1 MTETDSTVRTSAPM
15 EPEQALDVV
24 LAVSHRP
31 LVEAWTGSSSSAE
44 DTILSALGE
53 AIEAH
58 RSLRA
63 EAGLDEPAS
72 REVET
77 RSECIRR
84 YRHGCAD
91 RILPTLEMALE
102 HHKPAH
108 LPVRDVRAA
117 FAEALEASR
126 SLEFRVD
133 VRWGSGALEPLP
145 TDKLGRRMRKTV
157 ARMISPARRAE
168 GSRTA
173 PVRAVAIHHLYARM
187 APTASRFASEAAWDW
202 ARWVARLE
210 RACSTWAAEALP
222 VLTQAPEAKA
232 APDPVGPSAVEEDER
247 ENSRPATDNA
257 WLRLS
262 AAAEAFEAELV
273 RLYED
278 PPGEKAREQAAERSE
293 LAALE
298 LSSDLRVVGSLVW
311 SPPDPAPHPP
321 ELRELERAAEALEAW
336 DHQAAQRLAM
346 YRAFLE
352 LLLGNTAVLERLATR
367 TREIVLEPLRGLG
380 AIGDALDALA
390 VDARRR
396 VEGAATPDILADLR
410 RAADEVVAR
419 AVALLAEPAEMS
431 GELERAAGDTVDAL
445 QSIVRQAP
453 DTLVLHRLDDRMP
466 AATRP
471 EDTRSVPFLERARQ
485 SFDAMRVERIRKVT
499 LDLVPSVASAR
510 AAVMELPDVIQFAFE
525 AARGELEGKPS
536 DASGSTIASGATAGD
551 EPRDDPGERAGR
563 LAVEALERA
572 AGVLRDVPERL
583 EVALA
588 SATKRID
595 AEMAAGAG
603 GLLERLGAGRMQ
615 SQLLQARSRILDAWL
630 RGTDRLGPTLR
641 RIRRSL
647 RFRHLR
653 ARRSARRLH
662 SSVTSLLGDTASVS
676 GRQAAR
682 TVRAFAH
689 GDSGPKH
696 VPLVYQRLF
705 SLDPVQDSTFL
716 TGRTAELAEVLTR
729 WRRWRDEDE
738 VPLVVR
744 GYPGSGVTSFLNG
757 CEAMFTEH
765 GASVARLEVP
775 DRLRSEAELVGK
787 LAPVLG
793 VDEADTMDGLAAH
806 ILAASPDDVPH
817 VIILDGLE
825 HLYLR
830 VPGGTDPLERLL
842 TLMSET
848 EPRTFWLAGVGQPAW
863 QLLAKAE
870 PIAVAQVDDL
880 SLGALSVDRLKETVL
895 QRHRRSGLRLRFVEP
910 REGRALLRR
919 RLRRLRGTEGHQRLL
934 EDDFFEQLHRISDGN
949 VKLALFHWLLAAD
962 FESEEGAVSMRPLVR
977 PDFAVLDALDASQNF
992 TLKAL
997 LEHRTL
1003 TLDEHRA
1010 VFRLPRQESYQ
1021 VFEAL
1026 QNRRLIEEVAP
1037 AGSRVSR
1044 YRIRPLLVG
1053 AVTSHLRTRNIVH

>member
-1 MTETDSTVRTSAPM
+1 M
-15 EPEQALDVV
+15 EPEEALKVV
-24 LAVSHRP
+24 VAASHRP
-31 LVEAWTGSSSSAE
+31 FAEVWSGSPSSAE
-44 DTILSALGE
+44 GTILNALSE

-58 RSLRA
+58 RSLRV
-63 EAGLDEPAS
+63 EAGLGEPPPQ
-72 REVET
+72 EVEA
-77 RSECIRR
+77 RSECIRL

-102 HHKPAH
+102 HHKPSH
-108 LPVRDVRAA
+108 LPVREIRAA
-117 FAEALEASR
+117 FAEALDASR

-133 VRWGSGALEPLP
+133 MRWGSGALEPLP
-145 TDKLGRRMRKTV
+145 TDGFGRRMRKAV
-157 ARMISPARRAE
+157 ARLISSARRAD

-173 PVRAVAIHHLYARM
+173 HVRAVALHHLSARM
-187 APTASRFASEAAWDW
+187 APSASLYASEAAWDW

-222 VLTQAPEAKA
+222 VLTQAPGSKPSPDPLEPRESEEGEAEDPRP
-232 APDPVGPSAVEEDER
+232 APDE
-247 ENSRPATDNA
+247 A

-262 AAAEAFEAELV
+262 AAAEALEAELV
-273 RLYED
+273 GLSEAL
-278 PPGEKAREQAAERSE
+278 PAEKAREQAAERTE

-311 SPPDPAPHPP
+311 SPPDPSPRSP
-321 ELRELERAAEALEAW
+321 ELRELERAAEALVAW

-346 YRAFLE
+346 YRSFLE
-352 LLLGNTAVLERLATR
+352 LLLGSTAVLERLAAR

-380 AIGDALDALA
+380 AVGDTLDKLAGDA
-390 VDARRR
+390 RNR
-396 VEGAATPDILADLR
+396 VEGPVTPDVLSDLR
-410 RAADEVVAR
+410 RAADEMIGR
-419 AVALLAEPAEMS
+419 AVVSLPEPAEVS

-466 AATRP
+466 TATRP

-485 SFDAMRVERIRKVT
+485 SLDAMRVERIRKVT

-525 AARGELEGKPS
+525 AARGELEGES
-536 DASGSTIASGATAGD
+536 AEASGSTNASVTADDDNG
-551 EPRDDPGERAGR
+551 DDPGERAGR
-563 LAVEALERA
+563 LAVEALQRS

-583 EVALA
+583 EAALVSA
-588 SATKRID
+588 SKRID
-595 AEMAAGAG
+595 AEMASGAG

-630 RGTDRLGPTLR
+630 RGTNRLGPTLR

-653 ARRSARRLH
+653 TRRSVRRLQ

-705 SLDPVQDSTFL
+705 SLEPVQDSTFL
-716 TGRTAELAEVLTR
+716 VGRTAELAEVLTR
-729 WRRWRDEDE
+729 WRRWREEDE

-744 GYPGSGVTSFLNG
+744 GYPGAGVTSFLNG
-757 CEAMFTEH
+757 CEAMFVEH
-765 GASVARLEVP
+765 GASIARLEVP

-787 LAPVLG
+787 LARVLG
-793 VDEADTMDGLAAH
+793 VDEADTMDGLAAR
-806 ILAASPDDVPH
+806 ILAAPPDDVPH
-817 VIILDGLE
+817 VVILDGLE

-848 EPRTFWLAGVGQPAW
+848 EPRMFWLAGVGQPAW
-863 QLLAKAE
+863 QLMAKAE

-880 SLGALSVDRLKETVL
+880 LLGPLSVDRLREIVL

-919 RLRRLRGTEGHQRLL
+919 RVRRLRGTEGHQRLL

-949 VKLALFHWLLAAD
+949 LKLALFHWLLAAD
-962 FESEEGAVSMRPLVR
+962 FESEEGVVSMRPLIR
-977 PDFAVLDALDASQNF
+977 PDFTVLDALDTSQNF

-1010 VFRLPRQESYQ
+1010 VFRLPRHESYQ

-1026 QNRRLIEEVAP
+1026 QNRRLIEELAP
-1037 AGSRVSR
+1037 AGSREVGQSEVERASR

>member
-1 MTETDSTVRTSAPM
+1 M
-15 EPEQALDVV
+15 EPEQALE
-24 LAVSHRP
+24 LAISASHRP
-31 LVEAWTGSSSSAE
+31 FVDVWSGSASRAE
-44 DTILSALGE
+44 DTVLSAVSE

-63 EAGLDEPAS
+63 EAGLGEPPPKEADA
-72 REVET
+72 
-77 RSECIRR
+77 RSEGIRR

-91 RILPTLEMALE
+91 RVLPTLEMALE
-102 HHKPAH
+102 HHKPSQ
-108 LPVRDVRAA
+108 LPVREVRAA
-117 FAEALEASR
+117 FADALEASR

-145 TDKLGRRMRKTV
+145 TDRLGRRMRKAV
-157 ARMISPARRAE
+157 ARLVSPARRAD
-168 GSRTA
+168 GSRSA

-210 RACSTWAAEALP
+210 RACTTWAAEALP
-222 VLTQAPEAKA
+222 VLTQAPDETPT
-232 APDPVGPSAVEEDER
+232 PDPVELEEPEEGEAEDA
-247 ENSRPATDNA
+247 RPATDDA

-262 AAAEAFEAELV
+262 AAAEALEAELIA
-273 RLYED
+273 LSED
-278 PPGEKAREQAAERSE
+278 LPADEAREQAAERTEISG
-293 LAALE
+293 LE

-311 SPPDPAPHPP
+311 STPDPGPHPP
-321 ELRELERAAEALEAW
+321 ELRELERASKDLEAW

-352 LLLGNTAVLERLATR
+352 LLLGSTAVLERLAAR
-367 TREIVLEPLRGLG
+367 TREIVLDPLRGLG
-380 AIGDALDALA
+380 AIGGALDELA
-390 VDARRR
+390 DEAREK
-396 VEGAATPDILADLR
+396 VEGAPTPEVLSDLK
-410 RAADEVVAR
+410 RAADEVIAR
-419 AVALLAEPAEMS
+419 AVASLPEPAAVS
-431 GELERAAGDTVDAL
+431 GELERVAGDTADAL

-453 DTLVLHRLDDRMP
+453 DTLVLHRLDERMP
-466 AATRP
+466 TATRP

-485 SFDAMRVERIRKVT
+485 SLDAMRVERIRKVT

-525 AARGELEGKPS
+525 AARGELEGESAEMPEP
-536 DASGSTIASGATAGD
+536 ASISTTGD
-551 EPRDDPGERAGR
+551 EETGDDPGERAGR
-563 LAVEALERA
+563 LAVEALERS

-583 EVALA
+583 EAALV

-595 AEMAAGAG
+595 AEVAAGAG

-615 SQLLQARSRILDAWL
+615 SQLLQARSRIVDAWL
-630 RGTDRLGPTLR
+630 RATDRLGPTLR
-641 RIRRSL
+641 RIQRSL
-647 RFRHLR
+647 RFRQLR
-653 ARRSARRLH
+653 TRRSARRLQ

-705 SLDPVQDSTFL
+705 SLEPVQDATFL
-716 TGRTAELAEVLTR
+716 AGRAAELAEVLTR
-729 WRRWRDEDE
+729 WRRWREEDE

-744 GYPGSGVTSFLNG
+744 GYPGAGVTSFLNG

-765 GASVARLEVP
+765 GASIARLEVP
-775 DRLRSEAELVGK
+775 DRLRSEPELVGE
-787 LAPVLG
+787 LARVLG
-793 VDEADTMDGLAAH
+793 VDDTDTMDGLAAH
-806 ILAASPDDVPH
+806 ILAAPPDDVPH

-863 QLLAKAE
+863 QLMAKAE

-880 SLGALSVDRLKETVL
+880 LLGALSVDRLKETVL

-934 EDDFFEQLHRISDGN
+934 EDDFFDQLHRISGGN
-949 VKLALFHWLLAAD
+949 LKLALFHWLLAAD

-1026 QNRRLIEEVAP
+1026 QNRRLIEELAP
-1037 AGSRVSR
+1037 AGSRKARESGIERASR